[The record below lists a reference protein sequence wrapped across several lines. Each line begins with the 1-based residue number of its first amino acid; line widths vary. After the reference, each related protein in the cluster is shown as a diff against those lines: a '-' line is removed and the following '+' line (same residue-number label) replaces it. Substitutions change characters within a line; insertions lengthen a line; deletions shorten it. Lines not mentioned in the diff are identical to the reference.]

1 MDDRVKHRPIAS
13 DLKFIVWTTIVLIG
27 LSVLSIALGVSIDP
41 DASIFS
47 SP

>member
-1 MDDRVKHRPIAS
+1 MDDRVRHSPIAA

-27 LSVLSIALGVSIDP
+27 LSILSVALGVSIDP

>member
-1 MDDRVKHRPIAS
+1 MHDRVRHSPIAS

-27 LSVLSIALGVSIDP
+27 LSILSVALGISIDP